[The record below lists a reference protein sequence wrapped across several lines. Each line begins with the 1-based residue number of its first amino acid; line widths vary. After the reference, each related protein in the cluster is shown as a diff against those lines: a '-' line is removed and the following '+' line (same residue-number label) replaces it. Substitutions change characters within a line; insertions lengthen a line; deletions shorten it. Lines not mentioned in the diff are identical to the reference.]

1 MKKDSHVTTDLHSP
15 NDIYRHV
22 AQDVERILT
31 RFDVPSTHPQ
41 LEAHTRAAVA
51 LLADFRQ
58 RIDEQVHALERN
70 AEWDAFTIAFYGET
84 NAGKSTLIEALRI
97 ALGEATKRDAQQ
109 AFEQLQRE
117 HGLGEADIAA
127 LEARI
132 DAARHELAALQAG
145 QETAMIQYDARQTA
159 LLDDIAALKAE
170 AAAAPAP
177 SWWTR
182 LLTVFGRAP
191 KNTRLHDAQQQRL
204 AEVNTEREAARQA
217 PQSRLA
223 QVQQQLLEDERRQ
236 AGQGEALQQLAAYA
250 DGGIIGDG
258 RSDFTVATGR
268 FAFEANGQSFV
279 LLDVPGI
286 EGDEAKVHDH
296 IDSAVQTAH
305 AVFYV
310 TGKPTA
316 PQKGEVGRPG
326 TLEKIE
332 RHLGPQTE
340 VWTLYNKRV
349 TNPMQLQAARLTS
362 DDEDAS
368 LADLDGRVASVLAG
382 QYRGSRTVSAH
393 PAFLANARHLMP
405 GSDNARTQRKFL
417 DRMAADELRQR
428 SGFADFQT
436 FLTTELV
443 DDCKAK
449 IQRSNFNKAR
459 EVVDTVAA
467 SIATLQQERF
477 QPLSTSLAQDAD
489 GAVRQIGLAVK
500 SMRARLRD
508 KGRSCIARYTVRVRE
523 HMYAYIEGDHG
534 NDVFAI
540 VLEDCMAREA
550 NQLVEDVGVA
560 MAAQRERLEQEIA
573 SIIETFQ
580 HQAEELLD
588 ACRGMS
594 VGGLDRRI
602 DLKFNIDHGI
612 QIGSL
617 IATLIGG
624 AALFWTP
631 VGWLLMIPSGLTLAY
646 SAYKAIRGFFSSEFR
661 QTQQRKTVDENIA
674 NAADQLKRRLE
685 DGLTEAFAELDTV
698 VTGIQASL
706 RAPVEQVDH
715 LNQVLIESTRTLQQ
729 LSSRIHAQGTL

>member
-1 MKKDSHVTTDLHSP
+1 MKKDSHVTTDLQSP
-15 NDIYRHV
+15 TDIYRHV
-22 AQDVERILT
+22 ARDVEGILT

-58 RIDEQVHALERN
+58 RIDEQVQALDRN

-97 ALGEATKRDAQQ
+97 ALGEASKRDAQQ
-109 AFEQLQRE
+109 AFDQFQRE
-117 HGLGEADIAA
+117 HGLSEADIAA

-132 DAARHELAALQAG
+132 DEARHALAALQAG
-145 QETAMIQYDARQTA
+145 QETAMIQYDSRQTA
-159 LLDDIAALKAE
+159 LLDDIAALQAE

-177 SWWTR
+177 SWWARMLGVFRRTPKDTR
-182 LLTVFGRAP
+182 LD
-191 KNTRLHDAQQQRL
+191 DAQQRL
-204 AEVNTEREAARQA
+204 AEVNGEREAARQA
-217 PQSRLA
+217 QQARLA
-223 QVQQQLLEDERRQ
+223 EVQQRLSEDEQRQ
-236 AGQGEALQQLAAYA
+236 AGLGKALQQLAAYA

-296 IDSAVQTAH
+296 IDNAVQTAH

-316 PQKGEVGRPG
+316 PQKGEAGRPG

-362 DDEDAS
+362 DDEEAS
-368 LADLDGRVASVLAG
+368 LADLDGRVASVLVD

-393 PAFLANARHLMP
+393 PAFLANARHLVP
-405 GSDNARTQRKFL
+405 GSDNARNQRKFL
-417 DRMAADELRQR
+417 DRMDADELRQR
-428 SGFADFQT
+428 SGFADFQS

-500 SMRARLRD
+500 SMRARMRD

-534 NDVFAI
+534 NDVFAV

-560 MAAQRERLEQEIA
+560 MAAQRERLEQDIA

-594 VGGLDRRI
+594 VGGLGSRI

-631 VGWLLMIPSGLTLAY
+631 VGWLLMIPSALTLAF
-646 SAYKAIRGFFSSEFR
+646 SAYKAIRGFFSSDFR

-685 DGLTEAFAELDTV
+685 DGLNEAFAELDTV
-698 VTGIQASL
+698 VASIQASL
-706 RAPVEQVDH
+706 RAPVEEVDH
-715 LNQVLIESTRTLQQ
+715 LNQVLIASTRNLQQ

>member
-1 MKKDSHVTTDLHSP
+1 MKMDSHVTTDLDSP
-15 NDIYRHV
+15 TDIYRHV
-22 AQDVERILT
+22 ARDVEDILT
-31 RFDVPSTHPQ
+31 RFDVPSAHPQ

-58 RIDEQVHALERN
+58 RIDEQVQALDRN

-97 ALGEATKRDAQQ
+97 ALGETSKRDAQQ

-127 LEARI
+127 LEGRI
-132 DAARHELAALQAG
+132 DEARHALAALQAG
-145 QETAMIQYDARQTA
+145 QETAMIQYDSRQTA
-159 LLDDIAALKAE
+159 MLDDIATLQAE
-170 AAAAPAP
+170 AASAPAS

-182 LLTVFGRAP
+182 LLAVLRRTP
-191 KNTRLHDAQQQRL
+191 KDTRLHDAQRRL
-204 AEVNTEREAARQA
+204 ADVNAEREAARQSQQA
-217 PQSRLA
+217 RVA
-223 QVQQQLLEDERRQ
+223 QVRQQLLEDEQRQ
-236 AGQGEALQQLAAYA
+236 MRQREALQQLTDYA

-268 FAFEANGQSFV
+268 FAFEAHGHSFV

-316 PQKGEVGRPG
+316 PQKGEAGRPG
-326 TLEKIE
+326 TLEKIA

-362 DDEDAS
+362 EDEAAS
-368 LADLDGRVASVLAG
+368 LADLDGRVASVLVD

-393 PAFLANARHLMP
+393 PAFLANARHLVP
-405 GSDNARTQRKFL
+405 GSDIARTQRKFL
-417 DRMAADELRQR
+417 DRMTADELLLR
-428 SGFADFQT
+428 SGFTAFQT

-477 QPLSTSLAQDAD
+477 QPLSTSLAEDAD

-534 NDVFAI
+534 NEAFTRT
-540 VLEDCMAREA
+540 LEDCMAREA
-550 NQLVEDVGVA
+550 QQLVEDVGVA
-560 MAAQRERLEQEIA
+560 MAAQRDRLEQEIA
-573 SIIETFQ
+573 SIIETFRQ
-580 HQAEELLD
+580 QAEELLD
-588 ACRGMS
+588 ACRGMA
-594 VGGLDRRI
+594 VGGLDSRI
-602 DLKFNIDHGI
+602 NLKINIDHGI

-624 AALFWTP
+624 AVLLWTP
-631 VGWLLMIPSGLTLAY
+631 AGWLLMIPSALTLAF
-646 SAYKAIRGFFSSEFR
+646 SAYKAIRGFLSSEFR

-674 NAADQLKRRLE
+674 SAADQLKRRLE
-685 DGLTEAFAELDTV
+685 DGLNEAFAELDTV
-698 VTGIQASL
+698 VAGIQASL

-715 LNQVLIESTRTLQQ
+715 LNQVLITSTRNLQQ